1 MYKQFSLLASLLCA
15 GMASAAPVACPT
27 GTVQDYTTTV
37 NTAGGCIQD
46 GLLFGQFQYLSSSS
60 GAGIALPAT
69 GVAVAPLVNAAG
81 TGFGFQIVGGFA
93 AGANSVSDG
102 ILQYQVAT
110 TNNLPLLNTLSLSF
124 NGTFTGTG
132 IANVSE
138 NYCPGG
144 TVVPPGAGC
153 PSGLSNFFV
162 QNSQALTRLE
172 NSVTFAGVNSLTVS
186 KDIQVNG
193 GTSGNGSAT
202 ITSITNQFQQASP
215 VPEPSAFLLMG
226 SGFVGLALLRR
237 HFLRH

>member
-1 MYKQFSLLASLLCA
+1 MYKQFSLLASFLLCA

-46 GLLFGQFQYLSSSS
+46 GLLFSQFQYLSSAS

-93 AGANSVSDG
+93 SGTNSVSTG
-102 ILQYQVAT
+102 SLQYQVAT
-110 TNNLPLLNTLSLSF
+110 TNNLPLLTTLSLSF
-124 NGTFTGTG
+124 NGTFTGSG

-144 TVVPPGAGC
+144 MVVPPGAGC

-162 QNSQALTRLE
+162 QTSQALTRLE

-193 GTSGNGSAT
+193 GTSGSAT
-202 ITSITNQFQQASP
+202 ISSVTNQFQQASP

-237 HFLRH
+237 RFLRH